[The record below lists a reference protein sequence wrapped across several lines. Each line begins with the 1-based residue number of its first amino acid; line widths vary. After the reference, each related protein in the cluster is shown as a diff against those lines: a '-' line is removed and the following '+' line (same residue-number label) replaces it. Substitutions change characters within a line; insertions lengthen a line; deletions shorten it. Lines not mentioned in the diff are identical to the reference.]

1 MERAQHL
8 PSLPAPRRPIAIAVK
23 GYALFAVAGRLFA
36 HLLLLAIRAIWG
48 WQFFQTGKGK
58 LGNLA
63 SVTEFFAS
71 LHIPAPRFNAI
82 LASCTECFGGLL
94 LLVGL
99 GGRVVSVPLAITM
112 TVAYLTAERADI
124 HSMDDFVKATPFPFL
139 FTALVVF
146 AFGSGALSLDG
157 LVRRGFPRSP
167 QSLLLN
173 RNSKNFSMCG
183 PARFTVG

>member
-1 MERAQHL
+1 MEPTQL
-8 PSLPAPRRPIAIAVK
+8 SPSSPASRPVAIAIK
-23 GYALFAVAGRLFA
+23 IYALLAVAGKLFA

-63 SVTEFFAS
+63 SVTDFFAS
-71 LHIPAPRFNAI
+71 LHIPAPNFNAI

-99 GGRVVSVPLAITM
+99 GGRLVSVPLAITM
-112 TVAYLTAERADI
+112 TVAYLTAERPDI

-157 LVRRGFPRSP
+157 LIRF
-167 QSLLLN
+167 L
-173 RNSKNFSMCG
+173 RNPITRKESDLHLSY
-183 PARFTVG
+183 PAGLVLP